1 MTRQFFDLHLRL
13 NLKDQQ
19 AAQRVISKAAK
30 LGYQQIGVPT
40 DQYPSSGDM
49 VSQLKKSTPA
59 QTNIDFISRINF
71 RPRNQEDVTRFLRKY
86 RRKYE
91 IICIQC
97 DNKETSRQAAKDRR
111 VDLLNFPN
119 LDYRKRFFDRAE
131 AELSSNCQ
139 TALEIDI
146 KPLLVLEG
154 PPRTRLL
161 STLQRE
167 VLLAL
172 RYHVPIVISSGI
184 SEEKFLR
191 KPRDMASLGLLFGLG
206 EKESLDAV
214 SENPKKI
221 LTRNR
226 EKLNQA
232 FVAPGVKVIKEGN
245 KA

>member
-1 MTRQFFDLHLRL
+1 MTRPFVDLHLRL
-13 NLKDQQ
+13 NPKDQQ
-19 AAQRVISKAAK
+19 AAQHIFVKAAK
-30 LGYQQIGVPT
+30 LGYAQISV
-40 DQYPSSGDM
+40 PSSPLPNHEDQ
-49 VSQLKKSTPA
+49 VAQLKNLGS
-59 QTNIDFISRINF
+59 QTNLDFVSRIDF
-71 RPRNQEDVTRFLRKY
+71 RPRNQEDLTRFLRKY

-97 DNKETSRQAAKDRR
+97 DNKETARQAAKDRR

-119 LDYRKRFFDRAE
+119 LDYYKRFFDKAE

-167 VLLAL
+167 ASLAL
-172 RYHVPIVISSGI
+172 RFHVPIIISSGI

-191 KPRDMASLGLLFGLG
+191 KPRDLASLGLLFGLG
-206 EKESLDAV
+206 EAESLDSV
-214 SENPKKI
+214 STNPSTI
-221 LTRNR
+221 VARNR
-226 EKLNQA
+226 EKLNPA
-232 FVAPGVKVIKEGN
+232 FIAPGIKLIKEGRQ
-245 KA
+245 A

>member
-1 MTRQFFDLHLRL
+1 MKRQFFDLHLRL
-13 NLKDQQ
+13 NPQDQQ
-19 AAQRVISKAAK
+19 TIQRVIFKAAK
-30 LGYQQIGVPT
+30 LGYQQIGIPT
-40 DQYPSSGDM
+40 NPQPNNGEDFAA
-49 VSQLKKSTPA
+49 QLKGLAIQNKI
-59 QTNIDFISRINF
+59 NFISRIDL
-71 RPRNQEDVTRFLRKY
+71 RPRNQEDLTRFLRKY
-86 RRKYE
+86 RRQYE

-154 PPRTRLL
+154 PPRTRHL
-161 STLQRE
+161 STLRRE

-172 RYHVPIVISSGI
+172 KYHVPIVISSGI
-184 SEEKFLR
+184 SEEKLLR
-191 KPRDMASLGLLFGLG
+191 KPRDMASLGVLLGIG

-214 SENPKKI
+214 STNPETI
-221 LTRNR
+221 LARNR
-226 EKLNQA
+226 EKLNST
-232 FVAPGVKVIKEGN
+232 FVAPGVKVIKEG
-245 KA
+245 KKV

>member
-19 AAQRVISKAAK
+19 ASQRAIIKAAK
-30 LGYQQIGVPT
+30 LGYQHLGVPT
-40 DQYPSSGDM
+40 DQHPNSGDP
-49 VSQLKKSTPA
+49 VSQLKNLTAA
-59 QTNIDFISRINF
+59 QTNIDFTSRIDF
-71 RPRNQEDVTRFLRKY
+71 RPRNQEDLTRFLRKY

-146 KPLLVLEG
+146 KPLLVLDG

-172 RYHVPIVISSGI
+172 RHQVPIVISSGI

-191 KPRDMASLGLLFGLG
+191 KPRDMASLGVLFGLG

-214 SENPKKI
+214 STNPETI
-221 LTRNR
+221 LSRNR
-226 EKLNQA
+226 GKLNPT
-232 FVAPGVKVIKEGN
+232 FVAPGVKVIKEG
-245 KA
+245 KKV